1 MRTLSLRRSL
11 LAAAF
16 LATVPLAAAQSGKGS
31 WPPPRAPLGEALADC
46 QTDVPKETFEV
57 ERVIDGDTIWIRRNG
72 EREKLRLLSVDTE
85 EKYIGG
91 NDLSPS
97 KPSTRFGEQSTGWA
111 QGFFLPRTPD
121 EAPVRV
127 GLRFPGGVEAKDV
140 YGRLLCHVVT
150 REGVDFNLLL
160 VRLGHSPYFN
170 KYGNSRIDHAAFV
183 AAQETARAEK
193 RGIWDSRTNEGGKRR
208 DYARLAPWWNARAEA
223 VEEFRARAAKDPK
236 RHVACDDP
244 DAVQR
249 AFEAG
254 GEIELFGTIDRFFDE
269 DDGSRTVLFRS
280 GDKRRAV
287 RVRIP
292 KAMRGAMEA
301 LDLDGSLLDFRQ
313 NYVVVTGRLEQGRRS
328 YELNGAAATDWR
340 LAGPEPASGAR

>member
-150 REGVDFNLLL
+150 REGVDFNLPRPRREGPEAAR
-160 VRLGHSPYFN
+160 RLRGSGRRP
-170 KYGNSRIDHAAFV
+170 
-183 AAQETARAEK
+183 ARL
-193 RGIWDSRTNEGGKRR
+193 RGGRR
-208 DYARLAPWWNARAEA
+208 D
-223 VEEFRARAAKDPK
+223 
-236 RHVACDDP
+236 
-244 DAVQR
+244 
-249 AFEAG
+249 
-254 GEIELFGTIDRFFDE
+254 
-269 DDGSRTVLFRS
+269 
-280 GDKRRAV
+280 RAV
-287 RVRIP
+287 R
-292 KAMRGAMEA
+292 
-301 LDLDGSLLDFRQ
+301 DDRQ
-313 NYVVVTGRLEQGRRS
+313 VLRRGRRVS
-328 YELNGAAATDWR
+328 H
-340 LAGPEPASGAR
+340 GPVPQR